1 MKADM
6 VPAERRATGP
16 DDSRSLAL
24 AVRRRALEM
33 VHRAGSAHI
42 GSSLSAADILA
53 VLYSG
58 VLRVNPKHPGWPQR
72 DRFIMSKGH
81 AAAALYAVLAERG
94 FFPTEWLQSYCA
106 DGGRLAGHVTA
117 HGVPGVEV
125 STGSLGHGLPVGCG
139 LALGAQRGRQSWR
152 VFVLL
157 SDGECDEGSTW
168 EAALLATHHRLDN
181 LVAIIDY
188 NKLQG
193 FGAVE
198 DVLRLEPLGAKWQA
212 FGWAVRECGGHD
224 HDQLACL
231 LHKVPFEPGK
241 PSLLVAH
248 TIKGKGVG
256 FMENQLAWHYRSPDA
271 AQLATAIEGLGPLPR
286 ATEACG

>member
-1 MKADM
+1 MTLRDRGTA
-6 VPAERRATGP
+6 RC
-16 DDSRSLAL
+16 DSHRLAL

-33 VHRAGSAHI
+33 VYRAGASHI
-42 GSSLSAADILA
+42 GASLSAADILA
-53 VLYSG
+53 VLYARI
-58 VLRVNPKHPGWPQR
+58 LRVDPARPAWPLR

-81 AAAALYAVLAERG
+81 AAAALYAVLAECG
-94 FFPTEWLQSYCA
+94 FFPLQWLETYCA

-117 HGVPGVEV
+117 HGVPGAEV
-125 STGSLGHGLPVGCG
+125 STGSLGHGLPMGCG
-139 LALGAQRGRQSWR
+139 MALAAIRSGKAWR

-168 EAALLATHHRLDN
+168 EAALFAAHHRLQN

-198 DVLRLEPLGAKWQA
+198 DVLRLEPLAAKWQA
-212 FGWAVRECGGHD
+212 FGWAARDCDGHD
-224 HDQLACL
+224 HGQLAYWL
-231 LHKVPFEPGK
+231 QQVPFEPHK
-241 PSLLVAH
+241 PSVLVAH
-248 TIKGKGVG
+248 TVKGKGVG

-271 AQLATAIEGLGPLPR
+271 AQLAAALAELDAPAQMP
-286 ATEACG
+286 EARR

>member
-1 MKADM
+1 MLPVDRQA
-6 VPAERRATGP
+6 AGP
-16 DDSRSLAL
+16 CHSRSLAR

-33 VHRAGSAHI
+33 VHRAGAAHI

-53 VLYSG
+53 VLYAEI
-58 VLRVNPKHPGWPQR
+58 LRVDPARPAWPLR

-81 AAAALYAVLAERG
+81 AAAALYAVLALRG
-94 FFPTEWLQSYCA
+94 FFPAEWLDAYCA
-106 DGGRLAGHVTA
+106 DGSPLAGHVTA

-125 STGSLGHGLPVGCG
+125 STGSLGHGLPLGCG
-139 LALGAQRGRQSWR
+139 MALAGWRSRQPWR

-168 EAALLATHHRLDN
+168 EAALFAAHHGLQNLA
-181 LVAIIDY
+181 AIIDY

-198 DVLRLEPLGAKWQA
+198 DVLRLEPLEAKWQA
-212 FGWAVRECGGHD
+212 FGWAVRHCDGHD
-224 HDQLACL
+224 HTQLAHW
-231 LHKVPFEPGK
+231 LHRLPFEPGK

-271 AQLATAIEGLGPLPR
+271 AQMAAAIAELDALPQT
-286 ATEACG
+286 TETCG